1 MLDDYSGNVVSKFH
15 VELMNIQGEIASYIY
30 LHRIISLKNQT
41 KISIFWHSPNIIVC
55 DIII

>member
-15 VELMNIQGEIASYIY
+15 VELINIFIY

-41 KISIFWHSPNIIVC
+41 KISIFRHRPNIIVC
-55 DIII
+55 DIIIYISLY